1 MLERISEGTQPAER
15 HESMEALKGLL
26 QDSAQ
31 AVQAFASMGVPVM
44 CAVLRDD
51 QEDTDLVQV

>member
-1 MLERISEGTQPAER
+1 MERISEGTQPSER

-26 QDSAQ
+26 QSRPN
-31 AVQAFASMGVPVM
+31 AVEAFASMGVPVM

-51 QEDTDLVQV
+51 QDNVDLLQV